1 MGRAITSATCKKFS
15 EEIENLCKNFV
26 DKKINF
32 IKEQFKYEMEI
43 LEQSKSM
50 FVEDM
55 DDYFDNQDE
64 KKIKELYKSFLLTS

>member
-32 IKEQFKYEMEI
+32 IKDQFKYEMEI
-43 LEQSKSM
+43 LELCKSM
-50 FVEDM
+50 FVEDI
-55 DDYFDNQDE
+55 DDYFENQE
-64 KKIKELYKSFLLTS
+64 KKPKKEL